1 MLVKMVQVVAL
12 EPVLVMM
19 VQVVVLEPVLAMMVQ
34 VVALKP
40 VLDKMVQVVELEPRL
55 AAMVQAVE
63 QGPGALPVL
72 PDGLATHLT
81 EFRRIL
87 QFPAHFVPF
96 HAKFRTS
103 VQVVKT
109 SNSANNSSTRTY
121 IRIRCGNYGKCKE

>member
-1 MLVKMVQVVAL
+1 MLATMVQAV
-12 EPVLVMM
+12 E
-19 VQVVVLEPVLAMMVQ
+19 LEPVLATMVQ
-34 VVALKP
+34 AVELEP
-40 VLDKMVQVVELEPRL
+40 VLDKMVQAVELEPRL

-72 PDGLATHLT
+72 PDGLATHLV
-81 EFRRIL
+81 EFCRIYPL
-87 QFPAHFVPF
+87 FTHFVPF
-96 HAKFRTS
+96 HTCFRTS